1 MQMQLATLQ
10 SLSYVSGPH
19 RPLADNFV
27 DMDPDGM
34 DWSEFTPIQHKA
46 NYNKHQHIHKNGDM
60 EAQQR
65 EMGRLREQEGQLDY
79 HRRSRGGQIGDKGTV
94 ESSRRGS
101 SSRRPSGDTYDY
113 SNFSGD
119 GYDDF
124 SRGGTEYHD
133 GYVGDD
139 GHSYYSDRDGGSIYD
154 IEGQE
159 HQQYHHHRHHHPEDS
174 RRGGGGYADDND
186 DADRRSYYSRGRGRR
201 DDEYSQYDEDYSR
214 GDYCHGDYT
223 PQTGDD
229 DSYMQDELSPLPE
242 EDEYYLSSHSRHS
255 RVR

>member
-1 MQMQLATLQ
+1 
-10 SLSYVSGPH
+10 
-19 RPLADNFV
+19 
-27 DMDPDGM
+27 
-34 DWSEFTPIQHKA
+34 
-46 NYNKHQHIHKNGDM
+46 M

-65 EMGRLREQEGQLDY
+65 EMGQLRYQEGQLDY

-159 HQQYHHHRHHHPEDS
+159 HQHCTSTLQTTHHLLFAS
-174 RRGGGGYADDND
+174 
-186 DADRRSYYSRGRGRR
+186 S
-201 DDEYSQYDEDYSR
+201 SQA
-214 GDYCHGDYT
+214 
-223 PQTGDD
+223 Q
-229 DSYMQDELSPLPE
+229 LSP
-242 EDEYYLSSHSRHS
+242 SSSAANRS
-255 RVR
+255 DSCFSILTPGVDLNQITVSNF